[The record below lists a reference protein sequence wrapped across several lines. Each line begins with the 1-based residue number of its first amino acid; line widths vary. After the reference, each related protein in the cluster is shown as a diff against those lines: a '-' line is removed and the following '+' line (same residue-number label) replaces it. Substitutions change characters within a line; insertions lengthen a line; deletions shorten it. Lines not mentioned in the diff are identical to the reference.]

1 MNTNQ
6 DYNGWTNYETWNVA
20 LWLGNDESLYSMA
33 RGYTDYK
40 QFAVKK
46 IAIITPVPD
55 MVNVVIAQSMLRKA
69 TEEKVVEYNVVD
81 LRKFG
86 RGNYRQIDDT
96 PFGGGSGMV
105 MMAEPLVNAIESTLE
120 WMDKKNVRIVFPSP
134 QGKTWNHKTAASFS
148 ENENIIFICGH
159 YKGIDQRVVEKYVT
173 DEFSIGDYVVTSGE
187 IPAMIIIDSMVRL
200 IPGVLNSR
208 ESAETDTFYGDL
220 LDNPHFTK
228 PREVAGISVPDVLLN
243 GHHKEIEDWRQ
254 SQREKMTQI
263 KRPDLWQKYLDN
275 STLTE

>member
-1 MNTNQ
+1 M
-6 DYNGWTNYETWNVA
+6 
-20 LWLGNDESLYSMA
+20 
-33 RGYTDYK
+33 
-40 QFAVKK
+40 KK

-81 LRKFG
+81 LREFG